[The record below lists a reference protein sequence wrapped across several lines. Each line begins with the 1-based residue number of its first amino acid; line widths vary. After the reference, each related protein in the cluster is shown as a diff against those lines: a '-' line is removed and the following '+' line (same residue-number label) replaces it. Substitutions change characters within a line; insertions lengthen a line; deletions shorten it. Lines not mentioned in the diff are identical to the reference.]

1 MDKSHHSS
9 SGIFYEN
16 SFYVI
21 LLFDMLLTLLFILGS
36 GDGVTGMTSMTL
48 PRPPPPRDS
57 CEYETAMPGG
67 GSIHSQPPTGSL
79 DKRHYVPTYVGSYI
93 SQIDNSFLFRNT
105 SMHHFTFKSFHLIT
119 LIYINVI

>member
-9 SGIFYEN
+9 SGILFYLIIFCEHLQ
-16 SFYVI
+16 YYLHRI
-21 LLFDMLLTLLFILGS
+21 YLGS
-36 GDGVTGMTSMTL
+36 GDGVTGMTSLTL

-93 SQIDNSFLFRNT
+93 FHIAIPFLSR
-105 SMHHFTFKSFHLIT
+105 
-119 LIYINVI
+119 